1 MDELTYEE
9 ALQVIASLDTAI
21 TQGGDIQAYTVNGRY
36 TQLRSLTEL
45 IAARKYFVAEAAKA
59 RGLRRTRIRFTQ

>member
-9 ALQVIASLDTAI
+9 AIQVINSLDQAI
-21 TQGGDIQAYTVNGRY
+21 QDGGDIQAYSINGRY
-36 TQLRSLTEL
+36 TQLRSLNEL
-45 IAARKYFVAEAAKA
+45 INARKYFVAQAAKA